1 MQDNK
6 AHLRKRRIFEIIDIG
21 TVGDALSQGY
31 DIFYIVAIL
40 VNLVVSILY
49 TYEAIYLK
57 HQMLFEVIEY
67 VTVVSF
73 TIDYIL
79 RIYTAEFAYPGKDGA
94 RAGLR
99 YVCSFSGIIDILSF
113 LPTYLPFFFP
123 AGAIAFRMFRV
134 ARVMRLFRINAYNDS
149 LSVITDVLNSKKKQ
163 LLSSVFIILIL
174 MLAASLCMYSLEHH
188 VQPDVFKNAF
198 SGIWWASSTLLTV
211 GYGDIYPI
219 TTAGKIFGIVITF
232 LGVGMVAIPTGII
245 SAGFVEEYSKIK
257 RTTEQAFEDE
267 IQFVKVQMD
276 PDDGWVGKH
285 IAELPL
291 PHGLMVAAVQ
301 RGERIAVPREDMAV
315 EAGDALVL
323 GAEHYRE
330 DWVIEL
336 KEVVLRNMN
345 PWIGQ
350 KIRDLDISRQT
361 LIVMVIRNGQAVD
374 PTGDLVLQEM
384 DHVLLHTRVHI
395 LDASTRNI

>member
-1 MQDNK
+1 MQGNSK
-6 AHLRKRRIFEIIDIG
+6 TARKRRLFEIIDIG
-21 TVGDALSQGY
+21 TVGDWLSQGY

-49 TYEAIYLK
+49 TYESIYLRF
-57 HQMLFEVIEY
+57 QTLFEVIEY
-67 VTVVSF
+67 ITVISF
-73 TIDYIL
+73 TVDYIL
-79 RIYTAEFAYPGKDGA
+79 RVYTAEFVYPSAKGP

-99 YVCSFSGIIDILSF
+99 YIFSFSGIVDVLSF
-113 LPTYLPFFFP
+113 LPTYLPFVFP

-134 ARVMRLFRINAYNDS
+134 ARVLRLFRINAYNDS
-149 LSVITDVLNSKKKQ
+149 LSVITDVLESKKKQ

-174 MLAASLCMYSLEHH
+174 MLASSLCMYSLEHH
-188 VQPDVFKNAF
+188 IQPENFRNAF
-198 SGIWWASSTLLTV
+198 SGIWWAASTLLTV

-219 TTAGKIFGIVITF
+219 TTAGKIFGIIIAF

-257 RTTEQAFEDE
+257 KADEQAFENE

-276 PDDGWVGKH
+276 PDDPWVGKKLS
-285 IAELPL
+285 ELPT

-301 RGERIAVPREDMAV
+301 RGESVMIPREDLTVAP
-315 EAGDALVL
+315 GDALVL

-336 KEVVLRNMN
+336 KEVVLRKKN
-345 PWIGQ
+345 PWVGTR
-350 KIRDLDISRQT
+350 IRDLDISRQT
-361 LIVMVIRNGQAVD
+361 LIVMVVRNGQAID
-374 PTGDLVLQEM
+374 PSGGLILQEN
-384 DHVLLHTRVHI
+384 DRLLLHTRSHI
-395 LDASTRNI
+395 LDASTRIV